1 MAPSYSIYTCIFL
14 LSLLMIMFM
23 ASSRPIDA
31 AEIPAAILI
40 RVDPSGKGDYRKI
53 QDAIDAVPSNN
64 KEVVFILVKPGIYKE
79 KIVNIFESPTF
90 SVLASDFVARYLT
103 IQNTHGAGAKAVALR
118 VSRDRAAFFGSRI
131 LFYQDT
137 LLDDTERHY
146 YSSCYI
152 EGAVDFICGMPLLF
166 LRGAICIHPRKE
178 MQLSQPNAGSH
189 LLRTQALLS
198 WVVVFALTYMSHAI
212 LAQGWDD
219 RGDSSK
225 QSSVLYRGYKC
236 YGPGA
241 NTKKR
246 VEWSRELTGEEAQPC
261 LTKNMIGGKI
271 GSNQR
276 QPVSRKLQ
284 LPNLT
289 IPLGMP
295 NHEDLKKARSAF
307 VGRERMEMVKTVQ
320 GLLGK
325 LGRHCYAVLCVSLI
339 LVSVTIAHM
348 VYAMQDQPKDARE
361 RTKRRLRSLHGPFS

>member
-1 MAPSYSIYTCIFL
+1 
-14 LSLLMIMFM
+14 MIMFM

-79 KIVNIFESPTF
+79 KIV
-90 SVLASDFVARYLT
+90 VLADKLFIT
-103 IQNTHGAGAKAVALR
+103 ISVALR
-118 VSRDRAAFFGSRI
+118 VSRDRVAFFGSRI

-212 LAQGWDD
+212 LPQGWDD

-225 QSSVLYRGYKC
+225 QSSVLYREYKC

-246 VEWSRELTGEEAQPC
+246 VEWSRELTGEEA
-261 LTKNMIGGKI
+261 
-271 GSNQR
+271 
-276 QPVSRKLQ
+276 
-284 LPNLT
+284 
-289 IPLGMP
+289 
-295 NHEDLKKARSAF
+295 
-307 VGRERMEMVKTVQ
+307 
-320 GLLGK
+320 
-325 LGRHCYAVLCVSLI
+325 SL
-339 LVSVTIAHM
+339 A
-348 VYAMQDQPKDARE
+348 
-361 RTKRRLRSLHGPFS
+361 

>member
-1 MAPSYSIYTCIFL
+1 
-14 LSLLMIMFM
+14 MFM

-64 KEVVFILVKPGIYKE
+64 KEVVFIL
-79 KIVNIFESPTF
+79 
-90 SVLASDFVARYLT
+90 
-103 IQNTHGAGAKAVALR
+103 NTHGAGAKAVALR

-178 MQLSQPNAGSH
+178 MQLSQPNAGCH

-295 NHEDLKKARSAF
+295 NHE
-307 VGRERMEMVKTVQ
+307 V
-320 GLLGK
+320 
-325 LGRHCYAVLCVSLI
+325 
-339 LVSVTIAHM
+339 
-348 VYAMQDQPKDARE
+348 
-361 RTKRRLRSLHGPFS
+361 